1 MNSFIRYFLARELK
15 RRADAQPKLWRILSY
30 FLLLMGILV
39 SLTLSIFSFIED
51 EFVWYPLITGI
62 STFTLFVIVSRL
74 LFRRYL
80 IEIEQLK
87 RTILKSKK
95 WYFISYFALIIGIL
109 LSLLFSIYFFE
120 LALIPIIIGVTIYSV
135 LSKILANQ
143 KLFKKNNNT

>member
-1 MNSFIRYFLARELK
+1 MNSFIRYFLARELR
-15 RRADAQPKLWRILSY
+15 RRADEQPKLWRILSY

-39 SLTLSIFSFIED
+39 SLALGIFSFIED
-51 EFVWYPLITGI
+51 QFVWYPLITGI
-62 STFTLFVIVSRL
+62 STFILFVIVSRL

-80 IEIEQLK
+80 IEIGQLK
-87 RTILKSKK
+87 RTILKPKK
-95 WYFISYFALIIGIL
+95 WYFISYFSLIIGIL

-120 LALIPIIIGVTIYSV
+120 LALIPLIIGVTIYSV

>member
-1 MNSFIRYFLARELK
+1 MNSFIRYFLARELR
-15 RRADAQPKLWRILSY
+15 RRADEQPKLWRILSY
-30 FLLLMGILV
+30 FLLLIGILV
-39 SLTLSIFSFIED
+39 SLALSIFSFIED

-80 IEIEQLK
+80 IEIGQLK
-87 RTILKSKK
+87 RTILKPKK
-95 WYFISYFALIIGIL
+95 WYFISYFSLIIGIL

-120 LALIPIIIGVTIYSV
+120 LALIPLIIGVTIYSV

>member
-1 MNSFIRYFLARELK
+1 MNSFIRYFLARELR
-15 RRADAQPKLWRILSY
+15 RRADEQPKLWRILSY
-30 FLLLMGILV
+30 FLLLIGILV
-39 SLTLSIFSFIED
+39 SLALSIFSFIED

-80 IEIEQLK
+80 IEIGQLK
-87 RTILKSKK
+87 RTILKPKK
-95 WYFISYFALIIGIL
+95 WYLISYFSLIIGIL

-120 LALIPIIIGVTIYSV
+120 LALIPLIIGVTIYSV

>member
-1 MNSFIRYFLARELK
+1 MNSFIRYFLALELS

-30 FLLLMGILV
+30 FLLLIGILV
-39 SLTLSIFSFIED
+39 SLALSIFFIED

-80 IEIEQLK
+80 IEIGQLK
-87 RTILKSKK
+87 RTILKPKK
-95 WYFISYFALIIGIL
+95 WYFISYFSLIIGIL

-120 LALIPIIIGVTIYSV
+120 LALIPLIIGVTIYSV

>member
-39 SLTLSIFSFIED
+39 SLALSIFSFIED

-62 STFTLFVIVSRL
+62 SAFTLFVIVSRL

-120 LALIPIIIGVTIYSV
+120 LALIPLIIGVTIYSV